1 MVSKWVLFKGV
12 IALAAI
18 LLTSGMVGAQT
29 PTPTVV
35 DVQSADFQNGNTV
48 VEITGSITCGTDGVN
63 VLADIVVFEA
73 VQNQGR
79 LHAVGVLEVPCAQ
92 SGPYVIPVFEG
103 LKFRS
108 GPFTL
113 LVRILDSSGVFISG
127 RGFNM
132 NGH

>member
-1 MVSKWVLFKGV
+1 MVSKWALFKGV
-12 IALAAI
+12 IALVAI
-18 LLTSGMVGAQT
+18 LLTSGMVVAQ
-29 PTPTVV
+29 TPTVV

-48 VEITGSITCGTDGVN
+48 VEITGSITCGNDGVN
-63 VLADIVVFEA
+63 PLADIVVFEA

-113 LVRILDSSGVFISG
+113 LVKILNSSGVFISG
-127 RGFNM
+127 HGFNL